1 MSHHDSIL
9 DYQTLYLQI
18 AKGVIYVED
27 AKELWNKLK
36 KKKLSKRD
44 CFKIS
49 NLLQDIHSIKQG
61 ERNVS
66 QFFTNLKI
74 LWKELES
81 FRPIPCCTCDVLCL
95 KSLSNKEK

>member
-36 KKKLSKRD
+36 KKNSQKETALRFLTYFKTFTQLSK
-44 CFKIS
+44 
-49 NLLQDIHSIKQG
+49 
-61 ERNVS
+61 E
-66 QFFTNLKI
+66 
-74 LWKELES
+74 KEM
-81 FRPIPCCTCDVLCL
+81 
-95 KSLSNKEK
+95 